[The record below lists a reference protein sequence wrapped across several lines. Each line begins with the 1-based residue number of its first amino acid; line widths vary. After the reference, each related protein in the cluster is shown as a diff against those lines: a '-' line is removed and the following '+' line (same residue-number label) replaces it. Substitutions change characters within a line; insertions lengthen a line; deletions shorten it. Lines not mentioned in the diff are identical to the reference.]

1 MLLHV
6 AILPALPLA
15 GSTQAEWCFEEISG
29 TALFFLGGKWKK
41 HFGPHKTINGNSC
54 FFIPVR
60 QKFGPFVP
68 FDFPYKSEFMI
79 WKVVK
84 YVQTGRQKKI
94 SRYVAVSFGNLA
106 HISQKSSG
114 WRFKF
119 SHCCSLYNHPNPC
132 HCRCMCC
139 IGNCFWH
146 PQERELINHILTV
159 SSVFTFWRNI
169 CRQKILSCHLYSHNS
184 QCT

>member
-1 MLLHV
+1 M
-6 AILPALPLA
+6 
-15 GSTQAEWCFEEISG
+15 E
-29 TALFFLGGKWKK
+29 
-41 HFGPHKTINGNSC
+41 
-54 FFIPVR
+54 IPVSLFLWGRNSALSFPLIFPTKVSPWSERFSNTSR
-60 QKFGPFVP
+60 QEDK
-68 FDFPYKSEFMI
+68 
-79 WKVVK
+79 
-84 YVQTGRQKKI
+84 KKI

-114 WRFKF
+114 WRFRF

-184 QCT
+184 QCRWAVRKVKNVCPCWFHAPQHNHQCWCLLCCTSTSW